1 MKKIFLAAAITIT
14 SLVGLSAPSLAAS
27 TTVVVKRVDHHRP
40 MARPMHRTND
50 CYVEQLSTA
59 TMVGSLCIKL
69 EFADNSCVAPALK
82 TPGPLVAR
90 I

>member
-50 CYVEQLSTA
+50 CYVET
-59 TMVGSLCIKL
+59 VKHRDHGRI
-69 EFADNSCVAPALK
+69 VVHK
-82 TPGPLVAR
+82 TRVCR
-90 I
+90 